1 MTVAP
6 LIAMKSTKLESLEA
20 VGKELDRRAH
30 TYVNDVD
37 QSKSHL
43 NVYYRVRKED
53 EKPMPLEK
61 SLDRRMGELH
71 TKRAIRKDAVK
82 AMGFVISTN
91 NALDDETARKF
102 LDDSLNWF
110 RRRYGSENIL
120 AASEHFDEGT
130 PHIHLWLAPVVHD
143 DATGYDRLCAKKLF
157 APDKRKKN
165 PETGKYEVVA
175 QGTMS
180 QLQEDFWRDV
190 ASRYGYERPLDHTK
204 RAKGYRS
211 LQAFKNHEGMTRQ
224 LKVET
229 ATLKQDRDK
238 AHDELSG
245 VQHEVSEKQALS
257 GELSEQISE
266 KKKQLDH
273 AQTQLNDFSEKVVDE
288 QQRSERLRRDNDA
301 KTEAIADLDRSIA
314 QKKAQSKSPTETV
327 TESLR
332 TLSKAR
338 GDGEREE
345 GLTSEVESLRS
356 RVSELEAANQ
366 QARDHVSEL
375 DAANIGSFER

>member
-266 KKKQLDH
+266 KKKQL
-273 AQTQLNDFSEKVVDE
+273 QTLIDQSRKRKLNLNPLLKRSQKA
-288 QQRSERLRRDNDA
+288 SER
-301 KTEAIADLDRSIA
+301 
-314 QKKAQSKSPTETV
+314 
-327 TESLR
+327 SLR
-332 TLSKAR
+332 LEEMENEKKDLQARLKA
-338 GDGEREE
+338 
-345 GLTSEVESLRS
+345 
-356 RVSELEAANQ
+356 LEAESASLKQ
-366 QARDHVSEL
+366 QISKRETMCQNL
-375 DAANIGSFER
+375 TQQT